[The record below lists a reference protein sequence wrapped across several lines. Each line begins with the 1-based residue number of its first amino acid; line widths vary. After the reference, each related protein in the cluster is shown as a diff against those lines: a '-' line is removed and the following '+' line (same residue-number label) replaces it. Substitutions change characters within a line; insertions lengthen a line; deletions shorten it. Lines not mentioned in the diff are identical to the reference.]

1 MFEHFTDKSV
11 QVIVLAQEESRALR
25 QQFVDSEQVLLGIIS
40 EETSTAASILKAL
53 GADLDRT
60 RNEVQKLVGYG
71 TDPLGNN
78 IPFTPRAKA
87 ALIEALAQAKRF
99 DHQYISPEHLL
110 LGLIQEKESQ
120 AVKVLSNLGVELPV
134 LQKRLSTVLAETVP
148 VSAGRAAKGK
158 TQQLPQKAI
167 AQYGTDLTAIAA
179 TERITSVVGRNS
191 EIERVAQILGRRSK
205 NNPVLIGEP
214 GVGKTAIAEGLAQR
228 IVLGDVPSLLAKK
241 RVISLDLVS
250 LVAGSS
256 FRGEFEERL
265 KQVTQ
270 EVQASGDI
278 ILFIDEIHTLVGAG
292 SMEGGMGAANLLKP
306 ALARGELQCLGAT
319 TVDEYR
325 KYIEQDP
332 ALERRFQPVT
342 VNAPTVEETIEILQ
356 GIRQDYEA
364 HHNLKIEDSALVAA
378 AQLSDRYLSERNLP
392 DKAIDL
398 IDEAGSR
405 VRLRHYRSAQSLNT
419 QADTLV
425 KPAVNAE
432 DVAQV
437 LSAWSGVPV
446 QQLSE
451 TEKDKLINLEAEL
464 HQRVIGQKQAVKA
477 IARSLRRTG
486 AGLKNLNRP
495 IGSFIFCGPTGV
507 GKTELAKAIASSIFG
522 SEEAMVRLDMS
533 EYMES
538 QSTAK
543 LIGSPPGYV
552 GYGEGGQLTEAVRR
566 HPYSVVLFDE
576 IEKAHPDTFN
586 LLLQLLDDGHLSDSQ
601 GSVVDFKNTL
611 IIMTSNLGARAIEK
625 GGKSLGFEPTD
636 PSENTFQYQGINEKV
651 NDALKQSFRP
661 EFLNR
666 LDEIIVFQQLNQS
679 EISQIAELLLSQL
692 SKRLETRKISVE
704 VTPTFKER
712 LIAEGYDPSYGAR
725 PMRRA
730 VTRLV
735 EDPLAEALLSG
746 KIQDG
751 DTVLFDLTEAGAIE
765 VKTSS
770 LSRVLVRA

>member
-25 QQFVDSEQVLLGIIS
+25 QQFVGSEQVLLGIIS
-40 EETSTAASILKAL
+40 EETSTAANILRAL
-53 GADLDRT
+53 GADLERT
-60 RNEVQKLVGYG
+60 RNEVQQLVGYG

-78 IPFTPRAKA
+78 IPFTPKAKA
-87 ALIEALAQAKRF
+87 ALVEALAQAKQF

-120 AVKVLSNLGVELPV
+120 AVKVLSNLGVDLPV
-134 LQKRLSTVLAETVP
+134 LQKRLSTVLTETVP
-148 VSAGRAAKGK
+148 VSAGKTAKGAP
-158 TQQLPQKAI
+158 QQRQSKAI
-167 AQYGTDLTAIAA
+167 AQYGTDLTALAA
-179 TERITSVVGRNS
+179 KEKTSSVVGRDR

-228 IVLGDVPSLLAKK
+228 IVQGDVPSILAKK
-241 RVISLDLVS
+241 RVISLDLVG
-250 LVAGSS
+250 LVAGSG

-265 KQVTQ
+265 KQITQ
-270 EVQASGDI
+270 EVQESGDI

-319 TVDEYR
+319 TLDEYR
-325 KYIEQDP
+325 KYIEQDA

-342 VNAPTVEETIEILQ
+342 VNAPSVEETIEILQ

-364 HHNLKIEDSALVAA
+364 HHNLEIEDSALVAA
-378 AQLSDRYLSERNLP
+378 AKLSDRYLSERNLP

-405 VRLRHYRSAQSLNT
+405 VRLRHHRSAQSLQNQANT
-419 QADTLV
+419 LA
-425 KPAVNAE
+425 KPTVNAE

-437 LSAWSGVPV
+437 LSVWSGVPV
-446 QQLSE
+446 EQLSQ

-464 HQRVIGQKQAVKA
+464 HQRVIGQEQAVKA
-477 IARSLRRTG
+477 IAQTLRRTG

-507 GKTELAKAIASSIFG
+507 GKTELAKAIASSVFG
-522 SEEAMVRLDMS
+522 SEDAMVRLDMS

-543 LIGSPPGYV
+543 LIGAPPGYV

-566 HPYSVVLFDE
+566 RPYTVLLFDE

-586 LLLQLLDDGHLSDSQ
+586 LLLQLLDDGHLTDSQ
-601 GSVVDFKNTL
+601 GRVVDFKNTL
-611 IIMTSNLGARAIEK
+611 IIMTSNLGARTIEK
-625 GGKSLGFEPTD
+625 GGKSLGFESLD
-636 PSENTFQYQGINEKV
+636 PLETAVQYERINGQV
-651 NDALKQSFRP
+651 NDALKQLFRP

-666 LDEIIVFQQLNQS
+666 LDEIIVFQQLNQA
-679 EISQIAELLLSQL
+679 EISQIADLFLSQL
-692 SKRLETRKISVE
+692 SKRLEIRKISVE
-704 VTPTFKER
+704 VTSAFKER

-735 EDPLAEALLSG
+735 EDQLAEALLSG

-751 DTVLFDLTEAGAIE
+751 DTALLDLTEAGAVE
-765 VKTSS
+765 VKAKS
-770 LSRVLVRA
+770 LSRVLVAA